1 MKKKKPYTLGVF
13 TGSSGAVQQ
22 ATLNNNRTREAKMI
36 KPDALPSFVLE
47 RLSLLRVAD
56 NPVDPV
62 ITDIGRRIVGGAYTI
77 YLDLDEY
84 KQIHALPSA

>member
-1 MKKKKPYTLGVF
+1 VKKKKPYTLGVF

-22 ATLNNNRTREAKMI
+22 ATLNNNRTKEAKMI

-56 NPVDPV
+56 NPLDPV
-62 ITDIGRRIVGGAYTI
+62 ITDVGRRIVRQVLTPFI
-77 YLDLDEY
+77 WN
-84 KQIHALPSA
+84 

>member
-1 MKKKKPYTLGVF
+1 
-13 TGSSGAVQQ
+13 
-22 ATLNNNRTREAKMI
+22 
-36 KPDALPSFVLE
+36 
-47 RLSLLRVAD
+47 VAD

>member
-1 MKKKKPYTLGVF
+1 MKTKKPYTLGVF
-13 TGSSGAVQQ
+13 TSNAGAVQQ
-22 ATLNNNRTREAKMI
+22 ATLNNNRTKEAKMI

-47 RLSLLRVAD
+47 RLALLRVSD

-62 ITDIGRRIVGGAYTI
+62 ITNVGRRIVGTAFTI
-77 YLDLDEY
+77 YLNLDEY

>member
-36 KPDALPSFVLE
+36 KPDALPSFVLG
-47 RLSLLRVAD
+47 RLALLRVAD

>member
-62 ITDIGRRIVGGAYTI
+62 ITDIGRRIVCGAYTI